1 MKSMKKYIN
10 VPAAGRRLC
19 TVACL
24 AGALASTTVLTS
36 CEDFFEQDSSYVIYE
51 GDNPLNSATDTVY
64 SVVGIMGKI
73 QKIADRTILLGE
85 VRGDLMD
92 INENT
97 SADLRDM
104 ALFTMDDENKYNQPR
119 DYYAIINN
127 CNYYIAKTDTAIRN
141 NRNEQ
146 LFLSEYAAV
155 KAYRAWTYLQLV
167 LNYGSV
173 PFVTEPILTQEQAE
187 ATYERYDI
195 QQVCNYFIRD
205 LQGLE
210 DVEYPGYGDIRGL
223 NSRLFYFPIR
233 ILLGDLHLWAGNYKE
248 AALCYYGY
256 INRRNGDNSYYA
268 TSTNGISWANSKWSG
283 WSWSIDW
290 AESYTNQGELITL
303 IPCDS
308 IPSEGTYSELRNL
321 FNSFGSDA
329 TSGSDNVYMTS
340 GVLNENNGGKVSLVP
355 SQSLIK
361 LSAAQKFCLIEV
373 DPTNVTKRDTLYAPD
388 TNQDDPYLVGD
399 LRLYLNWARGTRR
412 TVIDNVQTEGQYIYK
427 YTTRNVRIYRRMM
440 VYLRLAEAL
449 NRAGYPRMA
458 YQILAT
464 GLTNKIIEEY
474 VMPYYPSV
482 SDHAFISQFDFPD
495 NRYLAWTSEY
505 EGLGTVV
512 TGGIQFGIHNR
523 GCGFSDANKYYQ
535 MPEGDASCQDA
546 ADSLAY
552 QIEKVEDLIV
562 DEGALEFA
570 FEGTRYYDLMRVAL
584 RRGEPAYLADR
595 VYARSGKGNNAI
607 QTDLYNT
614 NNWYLNW
621 GGQIGLK

>member
-1 MKSMKKYIN
+1 MHNDMKSMKKYIN
-10 VPAAGRRLC
+10 IPAAGRRLC

-64 SVVGIMGKI
+64 SVIGIMGKI

-92 INENT
+92 ISGNT
-97 SADLRDM
+97 STDLRDM
-104 ALFTMDDENKYNQPR
+104 ALFTMNDDNVYNQPR

-127 CNYYIAKTDTAIRN
+127 CNYYIAHVDTAIRN

-146 LFLSEYAAV
+146 LFLPEYAAV
-155 KAYRAWTYLQLV
+155 KAYRAWTYLQLA

-173 PFVTEPILTQEQAE
+173 PFVTEPILTQEEADAE
-187 ATYERYDI
+187 YPRYGI
-195 QQVCNYFIRD
+195 QEVCDYFIQD

-223 NSRLFYFPIR
+223 NSQFFYFPIR
-233 ILLGDLHLWAGNYKE
+233 ILLGDLNLWAGNYRA
-248 AALCYYGY
+248 AALNYYGY

-268 TSTNGISWANSKWSG
+268 TTVARYRWNEEWGNSYNYVSFDNNETYN
-283 WSWSIDW
+283 SQ
-290 AESYTNQGELITL
+290 AELITL
-303 IPCDS
+303 IPGDS
-308 IPSEGTYSELRNL
+308 IPSEGVYSQLRNL
-321 FNSFGSDA
+321 FNSFSSV
-329 TSGSDNVYMTS
+329 SGSTMALRVNE
-340 GVLNENNGGKVSLVP
+340 ENNGKVSLVP
-355 SQSLIK
+355 SAALK
-361 LSAAQKFCLIEV
+361 ELSAAQVHCV
-373 DPTNVTKRDTLYAPD
+373 VTTNADGTKLNDTLYVPKTID
-388 TNQDDPYLVGD
+388 GWDYPGD
-399 LRLYLNWARGTRR
+399 LRLWHWAGRYSDYQIN
-412 TVIDNVQTEGQYIYK
+412 IDNVQTQAQMIAK
-427 YTTRNVRIYRRMM
+427 YTTRNVHIYRRMM
-440 VYLRLAEAL
+440 VYLRMAEAL
-449 NRAGYPRMA
+449 NRAGFPRMA

-464 GLTNKIIEEY
+464 GLNNGIIEEK
-474 VMPYYPSV
+474 VLPYHTSM
-482 SDHAFISQFDFPD
+482 DEQAFISQFDFPD
-495 NRYLAWTSEY
+495 TKYKLYSASSLLSYADVNT
-505 EGLGTVV
+505 
-512 TGGIQFGIHNR
+512 IGIHSR
-523 GCGFSDANKYYQ
+523 GSGFSDANEHYL

-546 ADSLAY
+546 SDSLAY
-552 QIEKVEDLIV
+552 QIEKVEDMIM

-584 RRGEPAYLADR
+584 RRGEPAYLADK
-595 VYARSGKGNNAI
+595 VYARSGKGQNAI